1 MLYLTEWRLIRA
13 RRVWQHSAEANVSP
27 VIRRDPRDIGTVVA
41 AVDGAAVVTLEVLRG
56 RALRAT
62 APPVVR
68 DVIDQHLV
76 RVEVAQVHAVCDFT
90 PCSAQNAE
98 IAP

>member
-1 MLYLTEWRLIRA
+1 MLYLTVWRLIRA
-13 RRVWQHSAEANVSP
+13 RRVWQHSAEADVIP

-56 RALRAT
+56 RVLRSA
-62 APPVVR
+62 APFVR
-68 DVIDQHLV
+68 DVIGEHLV
-76 RVEVAQVHAVCDFT
+76 GVEAAQVHAVCDFT